1 MSKLVVIIQ
10 CDTVQQRCCGYNCTH
25 AFYSREGKF
34 AGYPE
39 DTHYM
44 SFTCGGCSGGALTV
58 KLENLAKRLRRFKE
72 DGQEICVHLS
82 TCMVSDNSHKP
93 PCPHL
98 DYIQKILAKK
108 KLPILFMVPTFPKRQ
123 PDAVRKVS
131 TRILHKLCISK

>member
-44 SFTCGGCSGGALTV
+44 
-58 KLENLAKRLRRFKE
+58 
-72 DGQEICVHLS
+72 LS
-82 TCMVSDNSHKP
+82 LIH
-93 PCPHL
+93 
-98 DYIQKILAKK
+98 I
-108 KLPILFMVPTFPKRQ
+108 
-123 PDAVRKVS
+123 
-131 TRILHKLCISK
+131 

>member
-58 KLENLAKRLRRFKE
+58 KLETWRSACAALKRMGRRFAC
-72 DGQEICVHLS
+72 IF
-82 TCMVSDNSHKP
+82 
-93 PCPHL
+93 
-98 DYIQKILAKK
+98 
-108 KLPILFMVPTFPKRQ
+108 LPAWYRIIRISRLV
-123 PDAVRKVS
+123 
-131 TRILHKLCISK
+131 RILITSKRF

>member
-58 KLENLAKRLRRFKE
+58 KLENLAKRLHRFKE

-108 KLPILFMVPTFPKRQ
+108 KLTNIVHGTY
-123 PDAVRKVS
+123 VS
-131 TRILHKLCISK
+131 KTATRRREEGIYKDFA

>member
-44 SFTCGGCSGGALTV
+44 SFTCGGCSGG
-58 KLENLAKRLRRFKE
+58 
-72 DGQEICVHLS
+72 
-82 TCMVSDNSHKP
+82 
-93 PCPHL
+93 
-98 DYIQKILAKK
+98 
-108 KLPILFMVPTFPKRQ
+108 
-123 PDAVRKVS
+123 
-131 TRILHKLCISK
+131 

>member
-72 DGQEICVHLS
+72 EGQEICVHLS

-98 DYIQKILAKK
+98 DYIQKILRKRS
-108 KLPILFMVPTFPKRQ
+108 LPILFMVHIFPKRQ
-123 PDAVRKVS
+123 PDVARKVS
-131 TRILHKLCISK
+131 IRILSEL